1 MKSLLLENF
10 RCYQR
15 AEFSF
20 PAGLSVVLGPNA
32 CGKTSLLEAVYV
44 LAATTSPRAGS
55 DRSLVR
61 WGEAGAGVTGV
72 FERDRGELSI
82 RLTLPGAATAEPD
95 QAGPAAKSVELDG
108 RPLGSLRD
116 GVGRAQ
122 AVFFWVGEL
131 EIVKGSP
138 SARRRFMNAALGQLS
153 RRYLDDLARYRR
165 ALRQRNRLLRMLAE
179 GAGDGSR
186 LGPWTQAL
194 VEAGAAICADRTAYL
209 GGLAEEAS
217 ALHERLSGAGGPLEV
232 SYRPS
237 VGVEGDEE
245 AVAAAFH
252 RRLEERHADELRQAT
267 TLVGPHRDEVSLRVA
282 GADVRK
288 FGSQGQQR
296 TVALALKLAQA
307 RVARRRSDT
316 GPILLF
322 DDCLSELDVER
333 GCALL
338 ELSGDYEQMIVTSAS
353 CPEALD
359 GRLAD
364 AHVVELG
371 RGQPA
376 HRGA

>member
-1 MKSLLLENF
+1 LFLKSLLLQNF
-10 RCYQR
+10 RCYER
-15 AEFSF
+15 VEFSF
-20 PAGLSVVLGPNA
+20 APGLSVVLGPNA
-32 CGKTSLLEAVYV
+32 CGKTSLLEAVYL
-44 LAATTSPRAGS
+44 LAATTSPRAAG

-61 WGEAGAGVTGV
+61 WGEAQARVTGL
-72 FERDRGELSI
+72 FERDGGELSL
-82 RLTLPGAATAEPD
+82 RLTLPGAAAGEAH
-95 QAGPAAKSVELDG
+95 QASPAAKSMELDG

-122 AVFFWVGEL
+122 AVLFWVGEL

-186 LGPWTQAL
+186 LAPWTQAL
-194 VEAGAAICADRTAYL
+194 VEAGAAICADRAAYL
-209 GGLAEEAS
+209 GGLAEEAVP
-217 ALHERLSGAGGPLEV
+217 LHQRLSGGAGRLEV

-245 AVAAAFH
+245 TVAEAFH
-252 RRLEERHADELRQAT
+252 RRLEQRHADELRQAT
-267 TLVGPHRDEVSLRVA
+267 TLVGPHRDEVALKVA
-282 GADVRK
+282 GVDLRK

-296 TVALALKLAQA
+296 TAALALKLAQA

-322 DDCLSELDVER
+322 DDCLSELDVDR

-338 ELSGDYEQMIVTSAS
+338 DLSGDYEQMIVTSAS
-353 CPEALD
+353 CPEALR

-371 RGQPA
+371 R
-376 HRGA
+376 